1 MGKKYDGGK
10 MKIEIGPYPDSADI
24 HETRQIDVRIDRY
37 DTWDMDH
44 TLAYI
49 VLPMLKQ
56 LKETKHGSP
65 WVDDEDVPHLAKTQ
79 WSRDETN
86 QIDMFASKEQD
97 ELFWEQYHVRWN
109 WVIDEMIYAFDCKVN
124 KDVPYMRFDDLDEI
138 RKEQARIN
146 NGFRLFGKYYEGLWD

>member
-1 MGKKYDGGK
+1 
-10 MKIEIGPYPDSADI
+10 MKIKIGPYPDGDDI
-24 HETRQIDVRIDRY
+24 HVERQIDIRIDRY

-65 WVDDEDVPHLAKTQ
+65 WVDDEDVPHSAKTQ
-79 WSRDETN
+79 WSRDEAN
-86 QIDMFASKEQD
+86 QIDMFGSKEQD

-109 WVIDEMIYAFDCKVN
+109 WVINEMIYAFDCKVN
-124 KDVPYMRFDDLDEI
+124 KDVPYMRFKDINEI
-138 RKEQARIN
+138 RIEQARIA
-146 NGFRLFGKYYEGLWD
+146 NGFRLFGKYFEGLWD